1 MTNSSSKCSTASL
14 AFERTPP
21 FKSKAPTPRLE
32 VGAAVRLRNTFRT
45 GLMTRRHYGD
55 GLINPK
61 FAMLHLIS
69 RRAFVYSESR

>member
-1 MTNSSSKCSTASL
+1 MTNSSSKCSTAIL

-55 GLINPK
+55 GLI
-61 FAMLHLIS
+61 LQLS
-69 RRAFVYSESR
+69 QCCT